1 MTARRPAESLAE
13 QSYVRKVQ
21 SLKHNSADWL
31 VRPRPRHPV
40 AGRASMLLYAL
51 LGLIGYAEARGGGW
65 GPATKP
71 APGPADGSSMVT
83 EGSVKVPVGSTGRS

>member
-65 GPATKP
+65 DRPRSRLQGLRTGRPWLR
-71 APGPADGSSMVT
+71 
-83 EGSVKVPVGSTGRS
+83 KVP